1 CRHNKPIVVY
11 NIKGYYNELNAMMQC
26 SIEKN
31 FIRKNCLE
39 LYQTTDD
46 LQELFSLL
54 ENPTGKT
61 LSVKELKDG

>member
-1 CRHNKPIVVY
+1 
-11 NIKGYYNELNAMMQC
+11 MMQC